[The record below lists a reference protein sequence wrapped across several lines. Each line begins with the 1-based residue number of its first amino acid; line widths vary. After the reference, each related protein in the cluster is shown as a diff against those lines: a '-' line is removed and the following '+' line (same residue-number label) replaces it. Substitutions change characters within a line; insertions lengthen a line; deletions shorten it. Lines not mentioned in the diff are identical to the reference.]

1 MGLTEIAEIILLILL
16 VVCAV
21 GVNFG
26 KSLLQAVIIFMSY
39 SSIMCI
45 LWVLLESPDLAITE
59 AAVGA
64 GVSSVLFMLTLR
76 RIHTEDLRLE
86 ALEQA
91 LGESAALGTPETAY
105 PGNTADMS
113 EDAAGSGG
121 AAETPETGEQK

>member
-1 MGLTEIAEIILLILL
+1 MGLTEIARIMLLILL
-16 VVCAV
+16 IVCAI
-21 GVNFG
+21 GVNLG

-86 ALEQA
+86 ALEQEA
-91 LGESAALGTPETAY
+91 RKA
-105 PGNTADMS
+105 
-113 EDAAGSGG
+113 DAAKAQAAKAPEQAETEKGSGKSS
-121 AAETPETGEQK
+121 TTGSADKTGDAT